1 MEVLYWKIHDWH
13 FGILRFNFSGP
24 FFCVFLQDVKKYKL
38 GHPRTFH
45 YLNQSDCYELKG
57 VDESKEYSA
66 IRNAMDVV
74 GIGSEEQV
82 FYLEF
87 L

>member
-1 MEVLYWKIHDWH
+1 ML
-13 FGILRFNFSGP
+13 GILG
-24 FFCVFLQDVKKYKL
+24 FCILIFPDLFLCFLQDIKKYKL

-45 YLNQSDCYELKG
+45 YLNQSNCYELTG

-66 IRNAMDVV
+66 LRNAMDVV

-87 L
+87 V